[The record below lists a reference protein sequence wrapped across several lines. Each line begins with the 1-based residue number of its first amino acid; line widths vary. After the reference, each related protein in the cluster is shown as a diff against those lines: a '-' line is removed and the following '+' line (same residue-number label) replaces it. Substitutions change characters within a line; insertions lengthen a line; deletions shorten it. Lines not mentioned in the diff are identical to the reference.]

1 MVDTYNSP
9 LSEIKWFFS
18 QEVKKHNAKDVVR
31 AGGATYKTSELQK
44 HGIRVLVRVSQYH
57 QIKWLASW
65 SISDWSVC
73 RWPGNSGSWSVCWPD
88 RWHLVSWWARQV
100 VVGCSIYCLPVILF
114 TGPFAIGRSVWPLVS
129 HFAFGHAI
137 EWSFGW
143 SGQLFALSSWRP
155 EFELILWKDQHKVVK
170 MSKIC
175 GCLFGWQ
182 FASPSIVFYFQIHVL
197 LLRFPPEI
205 FTLV

>member
-1 MVDTYNSP
+1 MARQ
-9 LSEIKWFFS
+9 L
-18 QEVKKHNAKDVVR
+18 A
-31 AGGATYKTSELQK
+31 AG
-44 HGIRVLVRVSQYH
+44 
-57 QIKWLASW
+57 
-65 SISDWSVC
+65 WSVDC
-73 RWPGNSGSWSVCWPD
+73 WPVSGSWSVCWPD

-114 TGPFAIGRSVWPLVS
+114 TGPFAVGRSVWPLVS

-170 MSKIC
+170 MSKDMWLFVWVTVCFSVNCFLLSNPCAAFEISTRNFYISLVGLSCLDFACMQTYWNINLREWVWIC
-175 GCLFGWQ
+175 IWIAFNPFLQTCWG
-182 FASPSIVFYFQIHVL
+182 
-197 LLRFPPEI
+197 
-205 FTLV
+205 